1 MKFGCSM
8 SGECVQQLPCSSLG
22 YRYSEPPRMN
32 RLSCQQLQDALTSAF
47 PNRNLVVLKLI
58 SSRENSCV
66 FLATTGTGLGERV
79 AIKCCYQTGTSFPDE
94 ATATQQYLALVAVY
108 RAFQAKGMD
117 VLCVAEPVFFDRTL
131 ATYGMS
137 WVEGQSLTEC
147 MRHCYSR
154 KRVAASFE
162 LAGRWLGR
170 FHGLGLIRCGS
181 PNISAQV
188 RHLEVMQE
196 DPVKHVCFLE
206 GASLLRSKG
215 FALLSG
221 VANMSW
227 LHGDCKTDN
236 FMFAGRDV
244 FGIDVAL
251 AHENAVEMD
260 LAMFLNDL
268 DLRLLAPGFIH
279 LAPLQADLRT
289 AFLKGYG
296 ALGPSVEL
304 AFLQRLRLW
313 FALTLWHS
321 SIVEQQ
327 PRRLKRWYVNWVFS
341 RLVRHLVRTDSMTQ
355 WHGSAVR

>member
-1 MKFGCSM
+1 
-8 SGECVQQLPCSSLG
+8 
-22 YRYSEPPRMN
+22 MN

-79 AIKCCYQTGTSFPDE
+79 AIKCCYQTGTNLPNE
-94 ATATQQYLALVAVY
+94 ATATRQYLALASVHK
-108 RAFQAKGMD
+108 AFQAKATD
-117 VLCVAEPVFFDRTL
+117 FLRVAEPVFFDGAL

-137 WVEGQSLTEC
+137 WVEGHSLTEC

-162 LAGRWLGR
+162 LAGRWLGS
-170 FHGLGLIRCGS
+170 FHALGPIRRGS
-181 PNISAQV
+181 PDISAQG

-196 DPVKHVCFLE
+196 DPVKHACFLD
-206 GASLLRSKG
+206 GAALLRSEG

-221 VANMSW
+221 ATNMSW

-251 AHENAVEMD
+251 AHESAVEMD

-268 DLRLLAPGFIH
+268 DLRLLAPGFVH

-296 ALGPSVEL
+296 ELGPSVEQ

-321 SIVEQQ
+321 SIVERQ
-327 PRRLKRWYVNWVFS
+327 PRRLTGWYVNWVFS
-341 RLVRHLVRTDSMTQ
+341 RLVRHLVSTDSIAPR
-355 WHGSAVR
+355 HGSAVR

>member
-1 MKFGCSM
+1 M
-8 SGECVQQLPCSSLG
+8 QQLHCSNLG
-22 YRYSEPPRMN
+22 HRYSEPFRMN
-32 RLSCQQLQDALTSAF
+32 RLSCQQLQDALASALPGRKF
-47 PNRNLVVLKLI
+47 VVRKLI

-66 FLATTGTGLGERV
+66 FLATTGTGLAERV
-79 AIKCCYQTGTSFPDE
+79 AIKCCYQTGTNVPDE
-94 ATATQQYLALVAVY
+94 ATATQQYLALAAVY

-117 VLCVAEPVFFDRTL
+117 VLCVAEPVFFDGAL

-137 WVEGQSLTEC
+137 WVDGRSLTEC
-147 MRHCYSR
+147 MRHSYSR

-162 LAGRWLGR
+162 LAGTWLGR
-170 FHGLGLIRCGS
+170 FHALGPIRRGS
-181 PNISAQV
+181 PDIAAQG

-196 DPVKHVCFLE
+196 DPVRHACFLD
-206 GASLLRSKG
+206 GAALLQSKG
-215 FALLSG
+215 FALVSG
-221 VANMSW
+221 AANMSW

-236 FMFAGRDV
+236 FMFAGGDV

-251 AHENAVEMD
+251 AHESAVEMD

-289 AFLKGYG
+289 AFLNGYG

-313 FALTLWHS
+313 FALTHWHS

-341 RLVRHLVRTDSMTQ
+341 RLVRHLVRTDSITQ